1 MDREKGLIT
10 THMPESLQ
18 VDYVTLNGEVVCNVV
33 AVDDREGWVEILLIH
48 GDLVGAPE
56 RARIYGR
63 VEIHWLEWE

>member
-1 MDREKGLIT
+1 
-10 THMPESLQ
+10 
-18 VDYVTLNGEVVCNVV
+18 VTLNGEVVCNVV